1 MCKSQS
7 VNVSMRVN
15 ATARLLLKVNFLQ
28 EKHVLEM
35 LTLAAC
41 HSAQSNL
48 RKSPVLK
55 IHM

>member
-1 MCKSQS
+1 MLKSQS

-15 ATARLLLKVNFLQ
+15 ATARLVLKVNFLQ

-41 HSAQSNL
+41 VIRLRVISENL
-48 RKSPVLK
+48 PC
-55 IHM
+55 